1 MARVKVSLPDQFK
14 FSVTI
19 PVRISDVNYGGHV
32 GNDAV
37 LSIIHEARL
46 QFLAHF
52 GYSEMNLEGAGL
64 IMADVA
70 IEFKQEAFYGD
81 SIIVSVAAND
91 FGRVTFDLCYKL
103 EKIKDDKR
111 VPVAFAKTG
120 MVCFDYGQKKVVP
133 VPDKVMAKLQSGG

>member
-1 MARVKVSLPDQFK
+1 MPRVKVSLPDQFK

-81 SIIVSVAAND
+81 SIIISVAAND

-103 EKIKDDKR
+103 EKVKDDTL

-133 VPDKVMAKLQSGG
+133 VPDVVVAKLQ